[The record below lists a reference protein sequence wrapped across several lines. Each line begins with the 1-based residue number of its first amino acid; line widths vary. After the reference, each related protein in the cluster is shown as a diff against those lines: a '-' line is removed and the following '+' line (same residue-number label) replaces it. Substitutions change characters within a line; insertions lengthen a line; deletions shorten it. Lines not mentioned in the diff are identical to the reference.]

1 MARAARVVIPVLI
14 LIGVVTWAVL
24 TFLRRGGD
32 QEAGVV
38 ASGTI
43 EATQVSAA
51 SKIPGRIQRVHAT
64 EGDEV
69 RSGAPL
75 VTIEGRELL
84 AQIEQA
90 RAVVEAA
97 RAHVAQARA
106 ALALQIRQVDA
117 QVAQARAAVD
127 VARERVSQ
135 AGETQTLTAGQSAQ
149 GVHQAEA
156 ALAASQDSSRAARS
170 AVERTQRD
178 LVRIEALFREGA
190 VSAQQVDAARAAFTT
205 AQAQYEASLDMV
217 AQAEATLSLARENQR
232 QVEIREHDVRAAR
245 SQVRQAEANV
255 ALARAGEEMIAQ
267 RRAEVAAAEAAVTQA
282 EAGLRVLL
290 TQQQNLVITSPLT
303 GVVLVEHARAGEVVA
318 AGAPI
323 LTIADLREVW
333 IRLYI
338 PLPRLG
344 QITLGQHAEVTTDAL
359 PGRTFTGT
367 VTEISQ
373 QAEFTPRNV
382 QTPEE
387 RVKLVFAVKVTLP
400 NTERLLKPGMPADAV
415 ILTAGAAP

>member
-1 MARAARVVIPVLI
+1 MARRARIVIPVLI
-14 LIGVVTWAVL
+14 LIGLVTWAGL
-24 TFLRRGGD
+24 TILRRGGAR
-32 QEAGVV
+32 EEGVA

-51 SKIPGRIQRVHAT
+51 SKIPGRIQQVHAT

-69 RSGAPL
+69 RAGAPL
-75 VTIEGRELL
+75 VTMEGRELL
-84 AQIEQA
+84 AQIDQA
-90 RAVVEAA
+90 RAAVEAA
-97 RAHVAQARA
+97 RARVVQARA

-117 QVAQARAAVD
+117 QVAQARAAAD

-149 GVHQAEA
+149 GVRQAEA
-156 ALAASQDSSRAARS
+156 ALAAAQDSSQAARS

-178 LVRIEALFREGA
+178 LARIEALLREGA
-190 VSAQQVDAARAAFTT
+190 VSAQQADAARAAFAT

-217 AQAEATLSLARENQR
+217 AQAEATLRLARENQR
-232 QVEIREHDVRAAR
+232 QVAIRARDVRAAR
-245 SQVRQAEANV
+245 SQVRQAEATV

-267 RRAEVAAAEAAVTQA
+267 RRADVTAAEAAVTQA

-323 LTIADLREVW
+323 LTVAELGQVW
-333 IRLYI
+333 IRLFI

-344 QITLGQHAEVTTDAL
+344 QITLGQRAEVTTDAL
-359 PGRTFTGT
+359 PGRAFAGT
-367 VTEISQ
+367 VTEVSQ

-400 NTERLLKPGMPADAV
+400 NAERLLKPGMPADAV

>member
-1 MARAARVVIPVLI
+1 MARRARVVIPVLV
-14 LIGVVTWAVL
+14 LIGVVTWVGV
-24 TFLRRGGD
+24 TVLRRGD
-32 QEAGVV
+32 EPEEGVA

-69 RSGAPL
+69 RAGAPL

-84 AQIEQA
+84 AQIEQSRAAVEGA
-90 RAVVEAA
+90 RARVV
-97 RAHVAQARA
+97 QARA

-117 QVAQARAAVD
+117 QVAQARAAAD

-149 GVHQAEA
+149 GVRQGEA
-156 ALAASQDSSRAARS
+156 ALAASQDSSRAAHS
-170 AVERTQRD
+170 AVERTRRD
-178 LVRIEALFREGA
+178 LARIEALFRDGA
-190 VSAQQVDAARAAFTT
+190 VSAQQVDAARAAFST
-205 AQAQYEASLDMV
+205 AQAQYEVSLDMI
-217 AQAEATLSLARENQR
+217 AQAEATLRLARENQR
-232 QVEIREHDVRAAR
+232 QVEIRERDVRAAR
-245 SQVRQAEANV
+245 SQVRQAEATV
-255 ALARAGEEMIAQ
+255 ALALAGEEMIAQ
-267 RRAEVAAAEAAVTQA
+267 RRADVAAAEAAVTQA

-290 TQQQNLVITSPLT
+290 TQQQNLVITSPLP

-323 LTIADLREVW
+323 LTVADLREVW

-338 PLPRLG
+338 PLPHLG
-344 QITLGQHAEVTTDAL
+344 QIALGQRAVVTTDAL
-359 PGRTFTGT
+359 RGRTFTGA

-400 NTERLLKPGMPADAV
+400 NAERLLKPGMPADAV

>member
-14 LIGVVTWAVL
+14 LIGVVTWAAL
-24 TFLRRGGD
+24 TFLRRGD
-32 QEAGVV
+32 VPEAGVP

-117 QVAQARAAVD
+117 QVAQARAAAD

-245 SQVRQAEANV
+245 SQVRQADANV

-267 RRAEVAAAEAAVTQA
+267 RRADVAAAEAAVTQA

-290 TQQQNLVITSPLT
+290 TQRQNLVITSPLT

-323 LTIADLREVW
+323 LTVADLREVW

-344 QITLGQHAEVTTDAL
+344 QIALGQRAEVTTDAL
-359 PGRTFTGT
+359 PGRTFTGR
-367 VTEISQ
+367 VTEVSQ

>member
-1 MARAARVVIPVLI
+1 MARRARVVIPVLV
-14 LIGVVTWAVL
+14 LIGVVTWVGV
-24 TFLRRGGD
+24 TVLRRGD
-32 QEAGVV
+32 EPEEGVA

-69 RSGAPL
+69 RAGAPL

-84 AQIEQA
+84 AQIEQSRAAVEGA
-90 RAVVEAA
+90 RARVV
-97 RAHVAQARA
+97 QARA

-117 QVAQARAAVD
+117 QVAQARAAAD

-149 GVHQAEA
+149 GVRQGEA
-156 ALAASQDSSRAARS
+156 ALAASRDSSRAAHS
-170 AVERTQRD
+170 AVERTRRD
-178 LVRIEALFREGA
+178 LARIEALFRDGA
-190 VSAQQVDAARAAFTT
+190 VSAQQVDAARSAFTT
-205 AQAQYEASLDMV
+205 AQAQYEVSLDMV
-217 AQAEATLSLARENQR
+217 AQAEATLRLARENQR
-232 QVEIREHDVRAAR
+232 QVEIRERDVRAAR
-245 SQVRQAEANV
+245 SQVRQAEATV
-255 ALARAGEEMIAQ
+255 ALALAGEEMIAQ
-267 RRAEVAAAEAAVTQA
+267 RRADVAAVEAAVTQA

-323 LTIADLREVW
+323 LTVADLREVW

-338 PLPRLG
+338 PLPHLG
-344 QITLGQHAEVTTDAL
+344 QIALGQRAVVTTDAL
-359 PGRTFTGT
+359 RGRTFTGA
-367 VTEISQ
+367 VIEISQ
-373 QAEFTPRNV
+373 HAEFTPRNV

-400 NTERLLKPGMPADAV
+400 NAERLLKPGMPADAV
-415 ILTAGAAP
+415 ILTAGPAP

>member
-14 LIGVVTWAVL
+14 LIGGVTWAAL
-24 TFLRRGGD
+24 TFLRRGD
-32 QEAGVV
+32 VPEAGVP

-117 QVAQARAAVD
+117 QVAQARAAAD

-245 SQVRQAEANV
+245 SQVRQADANV

-267 RRAEVAAAEAAVTQA
+267 RRADVAAAEAAVTQA

-290 TQQQNLVITSPLT
+290 TQRQNLVITSPLT
-303 GVVLVEHARAGEVVA
+303 GVVLVQHARAGEVVA
-318 AGAPI
+318 TGAPI
-323 LTIADLREVW
+323 LTVADLREVW

-344 QITLGQHAEVTTDAL
+344 QIAFGQRAEVTTDAL
-359 PGRTFTGT
+359 PGRTFTGR
-367 VTEISQ
+367 VTEVSQ

>member
-1 MARAARVVIPVLI
+1 MARRALVVIPVLI
-14 LIGVVTWAVL
+14 LIGVVTWATL
-24 TFLRRGGD
+24 TFLRRGEE
-32 QEAGVV
+32 QEAGVA
-38 ASGTI
+38 ASGSI

-69 RSGAPL
+69 RAGAPL

-90 RAVVEAA
+90 RAAVEAA
-97 RAHVAQARA
+97 RARVVQARA

-149 GVHQAEA
+149 GVRQAEA
-156 ALAASQDSSRAARS
+156 ALAAAQDSGRAARS

-178 LVRIEALFREGA
+178 LARIEALFRDGA

-217 AQAEATLSLARENQR
+217 RLAEATLRLARENER

-267 RRAEVAAAEAAVTQA
+267 RRAEVTAAEAAVTQA
-282 EAGLRVLL
+282 DAGLRVLL

-323 LTIADLREVW
+323 LTVADLREVW

-344 QITLGQHAEVTTDAL
+344 QISLGQHAEVTTDAL

-415 ILTAGAAP
+415 ILTARAAP

>member
-1 MARAARVVIPVLI
+1 MAARARIVIPVLL
-14 LIGVVTWAVL
+14 LIGVAAWVTL
-24 TFLRRGGD
+24 TFLRRGSERAEGV
-32 QEAGVV
+32 AG
-38 ASGTI
+38 SGTI
-43 EATQVSAA
+43 ETTEVSAA
-51 SKIPGRIQRVHAT
+51 SRVPGRIQRVHAT

-69 RSGAPL
+69 DAGDPL

-84 AQIEQA
+84 AQIDQA
-90 RAVVEAA
+90 RAAVEGA
-97 RAHVAQARA
+97 RARVTQARA

-117 QVAQARAAVD
+117 QVAQARAAAD
-127 VARERVSQ
+127 VARERVGQ
-135 AGETQTLTAGQSAQ
+135 AGETQTLTAGQSTQA
-149 GVHQAEA
+149 VRQAEA

-170 AVERTQRD
+170 TVDRTQRD
-178 LVRIEALFREGA
+178 LARIEALFREGA
-190 VSAQQVDAARAAFTT
+190 VSAQQVDAARAAFAS
-205 AQAQYEASLDMV
+205 AQAQYEASLALV
-217 AQAEATLSLARENQR
+217 RQSEATLRLARENQR
-232 QVEIREHDVRAAR
+232 QVEIRERDVRAAR

-255 ALARAGEEMIAQ
+255 ALARAGEETIAQ
-267 RRAEVAAAEAAVTQA
+267 RRAVVAAAEAAVAQA
-282 EAGLRVLL
+282 QAGLRVLL
-290 TQQQNLVITSPLT
+290 TQQQNLVITSPLS

-323 LTIADLREVW
+323 LTVADLREVW
-333 IRLYI
+333 IRLYV

-344 QITLGQHAEVTTDAL
+344 EITLGQRADVTTDAL

-382 QTPEE
+382 QTSEE

>member
-1 MARAARVVIPVLI
+1 MAHRARLVIPLI
-14 LIGVVTWAVL
+14 LLIGIVTWGGL
-24 TFLRRGGD
+24 TLLRRGGGR
-32 QEAGVV
+32 EGGVA

-51 SKIPGRIQRVHAT
+51 SKIPGRIQRIHAD

-69 RSGAPL
+69 RAGAPL
-75 VTIEGRELL
+75 VTIEGRELR

-90 RAVVEAA
+90 RAAVEGA
-97 RAHVAQARA
+97 RARVVQAKA

-117 QVAQARAAVD
+117 QVAQARAAAD

-135 AGETQTLTAGQSAQ
+135 AGETQTLTAGQST
-149 GVHQAEA
+149 QAVRQADA
-156 ALAASQDSSRAARS
+156 ALAASRDSSRAARS
-170 AVERTQRD
+170 ALERTQRD
-178 LVRIEALFREGA
+178 LTRIEALFRDGA

-205 AQAQYEASLDMV
+205 AQAQYEASLAFI

-232 QVEIREHDVRAAR
+232 QVEIREGEVRAAQ
-245 SQVRQAEANV
+245 SQVRQADATV
-255 ALARAGEEMIAQ
+255 ALARAGEELIIQ
-267 RRAEVAAAEAAVTQA
+267 RRADVAAAEAGVMQA
-282 EAGLRVLL
+282 EAALRVLL
-290 TQQQNLVITSPLT
+290 TQEQDLVITSPLA
-303 GVVLVEHARAGEVVA
+303 GVVLAEHARAGEIVA

-323 LTIADLREVW
+323 LTVADLGEVW

-344 QITLGQHAEVTTDAL
+344 QVTLGQRATVTTDAL
-359 PGRTFTGT
+359 AGRSFTGR
-367 VTEISQ
+367 VTEVGQ

-415 ILTAGAAP
+415 ILTAAPAP

>member
-1 MARAARVVIPVLI
+1 MARRARVVIPVLV
-14 LIGVVTWAVL
+14 LIGVVTWVGV
-24 TFLRRGGD
+24 TVLRRGD
-32 QEAGVV
+32 EPEEGVA

-69 RSGAPL
+69 RAGAPL

-84 AQIEQA
+84 AQIEQSRAAVEGA
-90 RAVVEAA
+90 RARVV
-97 RAHVAQARA
+97 QARA

-117 QVAQARAAVD
+117 QVAQARAAAD

-149 GVHQAEA
+149 GVRQGEA
-156 ALAASQDSSRAARS
+156 ALAASRDSSRAAHS
-170 AVERTQRD
+170 AVERTRRD
-178 LVRIEALFREGA
+178 LARIEALFRDGA
-190 VSAQQVDAARAAFTT
+190 VSAQQVDAARSAFTT
-205 AQAQYEASLDMV
+205 AQAQYEVSLDMV
-217 AQAEATLSLARENQR
+217 AQAEATLRLARENQR
-232 QVEIREHDVRAAR
+232 QVEIRERDVRAAR
-245 SQVRQAEANV
+245 SQVRQAEATV
-255 ALARAGEEMIAQ
+255 ALALAGEEMIAQ
-267 RRAEVAAAEAAVTQA
+267 RRADVAAAEAAVTQA

-323 LTIADLREVW
+323 LTVADLREVW

-338 PLPRLG
+338 PLPHLG
-344 QITLGQHAEVTTDAL
+344 QIALGQRAVVTTDAL
-359 PGRTFTGT
+359 RGRTFTGA
-367 VTEISQ
+367 VIEISQ
-373 QAEFTPRNV
+373 HAEFTPRNV

-400 NTERLLKPGMPADAV
+400 NAERLLKPGMPADAV
-415 ILTAGAAP
+415 ILTAGPAP